1 MGPGPVGP
9 GPVGPGSSPSAE
21 ARPPGTASP
30 FVGDGVHNGAMAMP
44 DPDPGSRPEAI
55 QTELFRALAVLR
67 ALLAVYVVYLNL
79 DRRDDFAHPGVAA
92 LATAVV
98 VIWTGVATLGYESP
112 WRHRAALHLV
122 DLGIVVALMLSTLI
136 THSEAMQDRN
146 APTLV
151 SFWACVPVLT
161 IAASRGAL
169 PAVGAALVVS
179 AADLATRSD
188 PSAGVLRTLMLLLIA
203 AAIVGYGARLV
214 ERTADAELRAH
225 RDRAAFAERTRVYR
239 EIHDGVLQVLAL
251 TGRVARD
258 RQDDAELVALAREAA
273 AQEVNL
279 RRVIQETARSITA
292 GSVDLVTALDALAA
306 DNPRCQVA
314 TPAHACPMTAPLAEE
329 VLAATREAL
338 INIGKHCP
346 AGTGAWLLLEAEDDV
361 YRLTVRDD
369 GPGIPDGRLEVAAA
383 SGHHGITGSIRG
395 RIADAGGTAELTTGA
410 FGTEWEFTVPRVPG
424 EASDG

>member
-1 MGPGPVGP
+1 M
-9 GPVGPGSSPSAE
+9 GPGSSPSAE
-21 ARPPGTASP
+21 AGPPGTASP
-30 FVGDGVHNGAMAMP
+30 FVGDGVHNGAMALP

-79 DRRDDFAHPGVAA
+79 DRRHDFAHPGLAA
-92 LATAVV
+92 LGTAVV
-98 VIWTGVATLGYESP
+98 VLWTGLAALAYESP
-112 WRHRAALHLV
+112 WRHRAALHVV
-122 DLGIVVALMLSTLI
+122 DLGLVVGLMLATLL
-136 THSEAMQDRN
+136 THSEVMQERN

-169 PAVGAALVVS
+169 PAVGAALIVS
-179 AADLATRSD
+179 AADLATRD
-188 PSAGVLRTLMLLLIA
+188 EPSAGVLRTLMLLLIA

-214 ERTADAELRAH
+214 ERTADAELRAQ
-225 RDRAAFAERTRVYR
+225 RERAAFAERTRVYR

-258 RQDDAELVALAREAA
+258 RRDDVELAALAREAA
-273 AQEVNL
+273 GQEATL
-279 RRVIQETARSITA
+279 RRVIQDTARIGPVGSTGSI
-292 GSVDLVTALDALAA
+292 GSVDLVSALGALAA
-306 DNPRCQVA
+306 QSPGCQVA
-314 TPAHACPMTAPLAEE
+314 TPAHECPAPAPLAEE

-346 AGTGAWLLLEAEDDV
+346 PGTGAWLLLEAEDDV

-383 SGHHGITGSIRG
+383 TGHHGVTGSIRG

-410 FGTEWEFTVPRVPG
+410 FGTEWEFTLPRTTAEG
-424 EASDG
+424 E